1 MQKRINKEG
10 EWEIIIAIIITSIT
24 INVIIGV
31 IMMIIRSSNKE
42 GGVASKGLI
51 LTDRGHRS
59 PNQPSMPLFFTV
71 LFILISIPTL
81 SAGKD
86 KLAQVMMSVKLCVQ
100 LEDFKENVNSA
111 FGSLRND
118 KELTD
123 VTLAFEDDQP
133 MEAHKVI
140 LAASSP
146 FFEKILQQNK
156 HPHPLI
162 YLKGY
167 QSRDFLSILDFF
179 YYGEAQVYQEDLDS
193 FLAIAEEIQLK
204 GLTRQNSS
212 DLTEEHEKPQILE
225 QISVKKDSFK
235 ATARQ
240 PDVKPENKTSR
251 ANFPELTIPNQSITD
266 LETHDESVKSMMEKG
281 ENMIPDGK
289 QANGNPKYSKSYVC
303 KVCGKEGKKDGVR
316 SHIEKNHLRGF
327 CIPCEICGST
337 FDSRMGLHHHK
348 IKNHKY

>member
-1 MQKRINKEG
+1 MMQRGINKEG
-10 EWEIIIAIIITSIT
+10 EWEIIIDIIITSIT
-24 INVIIGV
+24 LNVVIGV
-31 IMMIIRSSNKE
+31 ITMIIRSSNKE

-71 LFILISIPTL
+71 LVILISIIATL
-81 SAGKD
+81 LVGNNH
-86 KLAQVMMSVKLCVQ
+86 LAQVMMSVKLCVQ
-100 LEDFKENVNSA
+100 LEDYKENVISA

-123 VTLAFEDDQP
+123 VTLAFEDGQQ

-146 FFEKILQQNK
+146 FFEKILQKNK

-179 YYGEAQVYQEDLDS
+179 YFGEAQVYQEDLDS

-204 GLTRQNSS
+204 GLTKQNSS
-212 DLTEEHEKPQILE
+212 DLTLEQEKPQLLE
-225 QISVKKDSFK
+225 QISVKKDSFR

-240 PDVKPENKTSR
+240 PDVKLEKNTSR

-266 LETHDESVKSMMEKG
+266 LGTHDETIKSMMEKG
-281 ENMIPDGK
+281 ENMIPDGR

-303 KVCGKEGKKDGVR
+303 KVCGKDIYIMR
-316 SHIEKNHLRGF
+316 LWNSL
-327 CIPCEICGST
+327 C
-337 FDSRMGLHHHK
+337 
-348 IKNHKY
+348 